1 MGFSRVSPGI
11 DVPNDIHVVVE
22 IPLRAD
28 PIKYEVDKDTG
39 AVFVDRFMG
48 TTMYYPCNYGYVPGT
63 IAGDGDPV
71 DVLVEAPFALI
82 PGVVIRCRPVGVLHM
97 EDESGEDAKVL
108 AVPITKVSPLYENIH
123 SYTDLSPLLIKQ
135 IEHFFQHYKDL
146 EKGKWVKLLGWEGAE
161 AAKQEIY
168 AGVAA
173 FQARSGASTD

>member
-1 MGFSRVSPGI
+1 MSFRYVTPGV
-11 DVPNDIHVVVE
+11 DVPNDIHVVIE
-22 IPLRAD
+22 IPARAD
-28 PIKYEVDKDTG
+28 PIKYEVDKDSG

-82 PGVVIRCRPVGVLHM
+82 PGVVIRCRPVGVLRM
-97 EDESGEDAKVL
+97 EDEAGEDSKVL
-108 AVPITKVSPLYENIH
+108 AVPIPKISPLYENVNT
-123 SYTDLSPLLIKQ
+123 YTDLPMLLIRQ

-146 EKGKWVKLLGWEGAE
+146 EKGKWVKLTGWEGPE

-173 FQARSGASTD
+173 YQATSGNSTD